1 MKDDRVCPICQQLE
15 GYTWTFTDGVPTILE
30 HKGMVVWDEA
40 SGSAAHGHKG
50 NCRCRIHSKFD
61 FSDIK
66 ARMQQILTDLKNASG
81 TP

>member
-1 MKDDRVCPICQQLE
+1 MKDDRVCPICQALE
-15 GYTWTFTDGVPTILE
+15 DYTWTFSEGVPTVLE
-30 HKGMVVWDEA
+30 HNGMVVWDETI
-40 SGSAAHGHKG
+40 GSAAHGHKG
-50 NCRCRIHSKFD
+50 NCRCHIHPQFD